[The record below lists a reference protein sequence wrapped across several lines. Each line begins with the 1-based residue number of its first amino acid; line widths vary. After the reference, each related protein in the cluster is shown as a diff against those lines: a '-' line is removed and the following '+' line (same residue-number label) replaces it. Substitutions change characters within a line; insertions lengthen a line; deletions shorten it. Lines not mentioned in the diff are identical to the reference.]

1 MTGLTVPLVALAKS
15 CLTCPRERV
24 ISDYLEVPLAKR
36 RAPSLEEIAA
46 EVGRLFG
53 TTEAHARKWLQQRNT
68 MLEALHLVRG
78 KASELID
85 ELSGENRRQLKRRA
99 RAQAQRVQVPTGH
112 ASEMTMGRK
121 KRRLSA
127 ATRAKMR
134 AAAKKRWAEKR
145 SRG

>member
-1 MTGLTVPLVALAKS
+1 
-15 CLTCPRERV
+15 
-24 ISDYLEVPLAKR
+24 
-36 RAPSLEEIAA
+36 
-46 EVGRLFG
+46 VGRLFG

-78 KASELID
+78 KATDLID

-99 RAQAQRVQVPTGH
+99 RETAQRVQVPSGDP
-112 ASEMTMGRK
+112 SEMKMGRR

-134 AAAKKRWAEKR
+134 AAAKKRWAAKKK
-145 SRG
+145 SG

>member
-1 MTGLTVPLVALAKS
+1 M
-15 CLTCPRERV
+15 
-24 ISDYLEVPLAKR
+24 AKR

-68 MLEALHLVRG
+68 MLEALRLVRG
-78 KASELID
+78 KAGELID

-112 ASEMTMGRK
+112 PSEMTMGRK
-121 KRRLSA
+121 RRRMSA

-145 SRG
+145 NNG